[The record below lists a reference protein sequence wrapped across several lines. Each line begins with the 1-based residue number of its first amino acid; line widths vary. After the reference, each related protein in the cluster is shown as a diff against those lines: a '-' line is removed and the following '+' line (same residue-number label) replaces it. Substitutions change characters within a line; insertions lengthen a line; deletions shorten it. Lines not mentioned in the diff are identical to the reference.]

1 MDNNIDRLL
10 KKSLEAD
17 YKPDERLDEELLYY
31 FQNDKR
37 KNEDDKKVNIR
48 MHKLK
53 KDAKRAAFIRMA
65 QSAAAAILVFIILGS
80 GTAYAVN
87 AIMEKARVTE
97 HGMSVGNEE
106 YLSDEDLAEP
116 LDDVDVDV
124 IGEEEPG
131 PDDKWISKRTE
142 VVSGTYQNVYYTYQ
156 DYTTM
161 IEDTPFESVFK
172 EIPGEESSSEY
183 VIIDLDEVTREYSMG
198 TIFNVGD
205 GEVYLNLDYIEGNVA
220 EDAAYGISLGST
232 SNERE
237 YVTGSGINFTLADSV
252 KDTGEGEEA
261 VTTTLI
267 SYKKYRGS
275 IQFIGLD
282 EEEIYNVLE
291 NVDFSKLED

>member
-183 VIIDLDEVTREYSMG
+183 VITDLDEVTREYSMG

>member
-116 LDDVDVDV
+116 LDDVNVDV

-183 VIIDLDEVTREYSMG
+183 VITDLDEVTREYSMG

-220 EDAAYGISLGST
+220 EDAAFGISLGST

>member
-1 MDNNIDRLL
+1 MDNIIERLL

-53 KDAKRAAFIRMA
+53 KDAKRAAFIRVA

-183 VIIDLDEVTREYSMG
+183 VITDLDEVTREYSMG

-220 EDAAYGISLGST
+220 EDAAFGISLGST

>member
-106 YLSDEDLAEP
+106 YISDEDLAEP

-183 VIIDLDEVTREYSMG
+183 VITDLDEVTREYSMG

-220 EDAAYGISLGST
+220 EDAAFGISLGST

-282 EEEIYNVLE
+282 EEEIYNVLD

>member
-37 KNEDDKKVNIR
+37 KNEDDKKVNLR

-116 LDDVDVDV
+116 LDDVNVDV

-142 VVSGTYQNVYYTYQ
+142 VVSGIYQNVYYTYQ

-183 VIIDLDEVTREYSMG
+183 VITDLDEVTREYSMG

-220 EDAAYGISLGST
+220 EDAAFGISLGST

>member
-37 KNEDDKKVNIR
+37 KNEDDIKVNIR

-53 KDAKRAAFIRMA
+53 KDVKRAAFIRMA

-116 LDDVDVDV
+116 LDDVNVDV

-183 VIIDLDEVTREYSMG
+183 VITDLDEVTREYSMG

-205 GEVYLNLDYIEGNVA
+205 GEVYLNLDYVEGNVA
-220 EDAAYGISLGST
+220 EDAAFGISLGST

>member
-48 MHKLK
+48 MYKLK

-116 LDDVDVDV
+116 LDDVNVDV

-183 VIIDLDEVTREYSMG
+183 VITDLDEVTREYSMG

-220 EDAAYGISLGST
+220 EDAAFGISLGRT

>member
-1 MDNNIDRLL
+1 MDNIIDRLL

-48 MHKLK
+48 MYKLK

-106 YLSDEDLAEP
+106 YISDEDLAEP
-116 LDDVDVDV
+116 FDDVDVDV

-183 VIIDLDEVTREYSMG
+183 VITDLDEVTREYSMG

-220 EDAAYGISLGST
+220 EDAAFGISLGRT

>member
-106 YLSDEDLAEP
+106 YISDEDLAEP
-116 LDDVDVDV
+116 FDDVDVDV

-183 VIIDLDEVTREYSMG
+183 VITDLDEVTREYSMG

-220 EDAAYGISLGST
+220 EDAAFGISLGST

-282 EEEIYNVLE
+282 EEEIYNVLD

>member
-183 VIIDLDEVTREYSMG
+183 VITDLDEVTREYSMG
-198 TIFNVGD
+198 TVFNVGD

-220 EDAAYGISLGST
+220 EDAAFGISLGRT

>member
-1 MDNNIDRLL
+1 MDNIIDRLL

-53 KDAKRAAFIRMA
+53 KDAKRAAFIRVA

-183 VIIDLDEVTREYSMG
+183 VITDLDEVTREYSMG

-220 EDAAYGISLGST
+220 EDAAFGISLGST

>member
-53 KDAKRAAFIRMA
+53 KDAKRAAFIRVA

-183 VIIDLDEVTREYSMG
+183 VITDLDEVTREYSMG

-220 EDAAYGISLGST
+220 EDAAFGISLGST

>member
-53 KDAKRAAFIRMA
+53 KDAKRAAFIRVA

-183 VIIDLDEVTREYSMG
+183 VITDLDEATREYSMG

-220 EDAAYGISLGST
+220 EDAAFGISLGST

>member
-48 MHKLK
+48 MYKLK
-53 KDAKRAAFIRMA
+53 KDAKRAAFIRVA

-183 VIIDLDEVTREYSMG
+183 VITDLDEATREYSMG

-220 EDAAYGISLGST
+220 EDAAFGISLGST

>member
-1 MDNNIDRLL
+1 MDNIIDRLL

-53 KDAKRAAFIRMA
+53 KDAKRAAYIRMV

-116 LDDVDVDV
+116 LDDVNVDV

-161 IEDTPFESVFK
+161 VEDTPFESVFK

-183 VIIDLDEVTREYSMG
+183 VITDLDEVTREYSMG

-220 EDAAYGISLGST
+220 EDAAFGISLGST

-237 YVTGSGINFTLADSV
+237 YVTDSGINFTLADSV

-291 NVDFSKLED
+291 NIDFSKLED